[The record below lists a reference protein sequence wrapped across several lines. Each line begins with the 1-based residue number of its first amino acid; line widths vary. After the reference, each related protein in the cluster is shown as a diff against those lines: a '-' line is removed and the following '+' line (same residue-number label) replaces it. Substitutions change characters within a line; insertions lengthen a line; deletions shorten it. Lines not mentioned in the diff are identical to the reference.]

1 MGVVIVFT
9 INLVDKIIE
18 WINICKLPRN
28 TSDTQV
34 GLTYVLGK
42 DIKPDLGTHFLL
54 ISQICGE
61 DWMSYKGRPNTG
73 WVLTISFGQLVTL
86 C

>member
-9 INLVDKIIE
+9 INLFDKIIE

-34 GLTYVLGK
+34 GLTYVFGK
-42 DIKPDLGTHFLL
+42 DIK
-54 ISQICGE
+54 
-61 DWMSYKGRPNTG
+61 KRNKA
-73 WVLTISFGQLVTL
+73 
-86 C
+86 